1 MGRIL
6 CIDYG
11 LRRTGL
17 AVSDPT
23 RTISS
28 ALVTVEHRD
37 ETALVDKL
45 KPIIA
50 EQEVDEIVLGLPL
63 SQSGKPTQRS
73 AQVVAF
79 GNRLHNAFKLP
90 VSYCDERYSTSRAQ
104 QLLDEVFGDPK
115 PRRGKPARH
124 ASSVKR
130 KASTL
135 DRIAAVLILED
146 HLRNCRPTIADVR
159 LSEQNPDAGS

>member
-23 RTISS
+23 RTIAQ
-28 ALVTVEHRD
+28 ALVTIEHRD
-37 ETALVDKL
+37 ETALVDQL
-45 KPIIA
+45 RPIIA
-50 EQEVDEIVLGLPL
+50 EQEVEEIVLGLPL
-63 SQSGKPTQRS
+63 SQSGKPTARS
-73 AQVVAF
+73 AQVTAF

-90 VSYCDERYSTSRAQ
+90 VHYCDERYSTSRAQ
-104 QLLDEVFGDPK
+104 QLLDEVFGDPS

-124 ASSVKR
+124 ASSVRR
-130 KASTL
+130 KTSSL

-146 HLRNCRPTIADVR
+146 FLRNLRPPN
-159 LSEQNPDAGS
+159 SAGE